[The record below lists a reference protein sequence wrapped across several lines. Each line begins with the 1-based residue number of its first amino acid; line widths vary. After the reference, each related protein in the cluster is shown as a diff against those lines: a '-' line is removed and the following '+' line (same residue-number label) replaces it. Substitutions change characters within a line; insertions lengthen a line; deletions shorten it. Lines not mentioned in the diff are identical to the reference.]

1 MIIFVKKS
9 KESIK
14 NLLELVNEFKVYR
27 YKINILKSKCI
38 SLYKQWSGIEIL
50 NVLNS
55 INIYKLPK
63 DKYEKRCIK
72 PALQIAAEGN
82 YRRFK

>member
-38 SLYKQWSGIEIL
+38 SLYKQ
-50 NVLNS
+50 
-55 INIYKLPK
+55 
-63 DKYEKRCIK
+63 
-72 PALQIAAEGN
+72 
-82 YRRFK
+82 